1 MKRFLAVMLAAIL
14 LIPAAAA
21 FADGYS
27 ATDQVTIPDQI
38 HEALKRFTLPTYH
51 EIPDVGLYLDNPINT
66 ASAQQGFVCGIYY
79 GFHAADLCN
88 IALYRAD
95 NCIPGLH
102 DTSSLSRF
110 TAPYNA

>member
-38 HEALKRFTLPTYH
+38 HEAL
-51 EIPDVGLYLDNPINT
+51 
-66 ASAQQGFVCGIYY
+66 ASIQASGI
-79 GFHAADLCN
+79 LV
-88 IALYRAD
+88 
-95 NCIPGLH
+95 P
-102 DTSSLSRF
+102 
-110 TAPYNA
+110 